1 MTNAELKKQLTVV
14 QKDSQK
20 LRERV
25 SDIRDELATLRSE
38 LDSTRNMIRQDMEVL
53 VGQMERRRIL

>member
-1 MTNAELKKQLTVV
+1 MTNAELKKQLTSV